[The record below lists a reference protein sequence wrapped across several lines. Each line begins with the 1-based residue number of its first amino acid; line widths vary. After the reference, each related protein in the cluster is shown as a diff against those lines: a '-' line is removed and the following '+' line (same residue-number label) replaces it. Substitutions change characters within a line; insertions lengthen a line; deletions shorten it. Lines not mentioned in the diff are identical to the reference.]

1 MTFLNLDCDC
11 KEECVFQVVFVTK
24 LPNAESDKMTIGK
37 VLPTLHLIAATT
49 VYLLIM
55 VLKL

>member
-1 MTFLNLDCDC
+1 MTFSNLDCDC
-11 KEECVFQVVFVTK
+11 KEGCVFQVVFVTI

-37 VLPTLHLIAATT
+37 VLPTLYLIACKQL
-49 VYLLIM
+49 YLLIM